1 MDVAQSFYIKTQTK
15 FRSLYRSLTEWNS
28 AKGNAGITL
37 TKKSGTLLNNQCP
50 SVENSD
56 CLSFV
61 I

>member
-1 MDVAQSFYIKTQTK
+1 MDVAQSFYIKTHRKCT
-15 FRSLYRSLTEWNS
+15 SLYRSLIGWNS

-37 TKKSGTLLNNQCP
+37 TKKSGKQLNNQCP
-50 SVENSD
+50 SVENND